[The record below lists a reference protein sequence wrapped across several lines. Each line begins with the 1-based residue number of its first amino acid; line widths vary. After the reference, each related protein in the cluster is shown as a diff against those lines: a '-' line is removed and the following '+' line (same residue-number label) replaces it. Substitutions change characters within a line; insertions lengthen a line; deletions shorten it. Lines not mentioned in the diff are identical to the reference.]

1 MLDAGERAFCQHP
14 RVMCGSLTPPSTFP
28 DSQMPCYPSC
38 HSLHLQQRCSFSCH
52 GNPAGDK
59 HLRASL
65 PHLPEVVSRATG
77 AAGSLPGSSPG
88 QPVPLRPVWPPDPD
102 SQQAGGTRA
111 RAHGGATVHLWPL
124 PLQRQ
129 AAGQS
134 APALQGQTR
143 CALLQ
148 RGRDGRT
155 RRRAYAPVIR
165 ACRQSALEQARPAAA
180 HTAKRSHCCILLL
193 CSSSSSSSITVR
205 PRWME
210 GFVSSPPDHDPHLS
224 ETALSFI
231 FLLLLFIFLY
241 QTLFS
246 WLPRPDNFFVKPPCF
261 WSSSLRLLLF

>member
-1 MLDAGERAFCQHP
+1 
-14 RVMCGSLTPPSTFP
+14 MCGSLTPPSTFP
-28 DSQMPCYPSC
+28 DSQMPCYPPCYSF
-38 HSLHLQQRCSFSCH
+38 HLQQRCSGSCH

-88 QPVPLRPVWPPDPD
+88 QPVPLRPVRPPDPD
-102 SQQAGGTRA
+102 SQQAGGARA
-111 RAHGGATVHLWPL
+111 RSHGGATFHLWPL

-129 AAGQS
+129 AARQS

-148 RGRDGRT
+148 RWRGGHA
-155 RRRAYAPVIR
+155 RRRAHTPVIC

-180 HTAKRSHCCILLL
+180 HTAKRSHRCILLL
-193 CSSSSSSSITVR
+193 CSSSSSSSSPIAVR
-205 PRWME
+205 PCRME

-224 ETALSFI
+224 ETAFSFI
-231 FLLLLFIFLY
+231 FLLFLFLFLY

-261 WSSSLRLLLF
+261 WSSSLPLLLF